1 MKLNIKMFVIGALA
15 LSGCAVNS
23 SVQPSASSSS
33 GFDGAVYGGET
44 AVVGMSTKGSEE
56 YRLFQQGGTGFTQVE
71 SLKAAVYGQATN
83 YCAKKGKALNPF
95 QETRSIPPH
104 VMGNFPR
111 FELVFECN

>member
-1 MKLNIKMFVIGALA
+1 MKVTSKLLVICTFAI
-15 LSGCAVNS
+15 SGCAVNS
-23 SVQPSASSSS
+23 SVQPVASSNS

-44 AVVGMSTKGSEE
+44 VVVGKSTKGGEE

-71 SLKAAVYGQATN
+71 SLKGAVYGQATN
-83 YCAKKGKALNPF
+83 YCAKKGKTINPV
-95 QETRSIPPH
+95 QETRSVPPH

>member
-1 MKLNIKMFVIGALA
+1 MKSNANLFIFGLVV

-23 SVQPSASSSS
+23 SVQPVSSSTS

-44 AVVGMSTKGSEE
+44 VIVGKSTKGSEE

-83 YCAKKGKALNPF
+83 YCAKKSKTLNPV
-95 QETRSIPPH
+95 QETRSVPPH

-111 FELVFECN
+111 FELIFECN